1 MTLNQ
6 FLLNTSGP
14 RFGDLTDRLEKM
26 SYFRDTT
33 DESSHSTST
42 TDDKL
47 TARPPRAGSD
57 FRRSVGLATPVGGGG
72 RFMDVPSSSKSS
84 SRSNVSPFGRT
95 PPSSSPNV
103 SRTPV
108 ALVALFF
115 SLYLFSLSLA
125 LSFPLPP
132 LTLLYTVL
140 YIPLIYDLH
149 IYLSLTVQSVLR
161 NRAILT
167 RFRFRFRFRLLIF
180 LHTVP
185 APVMAPVSYINLRKF

>member
-1 MTLNQ
+1 MPLVSTVNLNKLPLSPMTLNQ

-132 LTLLYTVL
+132 LTLLYCIPYFIYRSFMIYISISHLL
-140 YIPLIYDLH
+140 YSQYCG
-149 IYLSLTVQSVLR
+149 
-161 NRAILT
+161 
-167 RFRFRFRFRLLIF
+167 
-180 LHTVP
+180 TVP
-185 APVMAPVSYINLRKF
+185 F